1 MNPYEYSLIKVF
13 LIILLVTGSCNKDE
27 KLDETPPVLSVT
39 PVDIST
45 VTSFIAFG
53 ADLSAEQKNPAF
65 EYYVN
70 NSSVPVKS
78 ACSGY
83 IEDIRL
89 NDNFP
94 DYEVWIKPASNSAWR
109 LIYDHVLN
117 LTISKGGNIE
127 AGVSIGTVGI
137 NNRTEL
143 QVNKI
148 SDNTE
153 LSYCPFNFGT
163 ADFIQQHK
171 NYTETWCITETVVP

>member
-1 MNPYEYSLIKVF
+1 MSISRYFLFKV
-13 LIILLVTGSCNKDE
+13 ILVIPLVIVSCNKDE

-70 NSSVPVKS
+70 NSSVLVRS
-78 ACSGY
+78 SCSGY
-83 IEDIRL
+83 VEDVRL

-94 DYEVWIKPASNSAWR
+94 DYEVWIRPASNSAWR
-109 LIYDHVLN
+109 LIYDHVLD
-117 LTISKGGNIE
+117 LTISKGDNIE
-127 AGVSIGTVGI
+127 AGDDMGIVGI

-143 QVNKI
+143 QINKI
-148 SDNTE
+148 SNNTE
-153 LSYCPFNFGT
+153 LSYCPFNFGN
-163 ADFIQQHK
+163 ADFIQLHK
-171 NYTETWCITETVVP
+171 NYSETWCLIETVVP